1 MFRLATE
8 EDRNYITKTL
18 TCVWT
23 TSRKND
29 LRSKKQLE
37 ARINEFFNGTDKR
50 GPATIIVH
58 CNDDDNKYIRGFMIY
73 SLPAPKKAVV
83 HAIFTRPQFRRQGI
97 ATLFLSRLLRAGV
110 DSVCFTLDLVD
121 DGVFMPVV
129 ASMFDNVVSI
139 RHTWAND
146 RFTKEG

>member
-8 EDRNYITKTL
+8 DDRNYITKTL

-29 LRSKKQLE
+29 ARSKAHLE
-37 ARINEFFNGTDKR
+37 ARIEEFFNGSEKR
-50 GPATIIVH
+50 GPATIVVH
-58 CNDDDNKYIRGFMIY
+58 CSEEDPNYIRGFMIY
-73 SLPAPKKAVV
+73 SLFPKKAVI
-83 HAIFTRPQFRRQGI
+83 HAVFTRPQFRRQGI

-139 RHTWAND
+139 RHTWQDD
-146 RFTKEG
+146 RFVKGE